1 MPEIAARSKFGV
13 EPGQK
18 VSVINAPG
26 GLELGD
32 GSQGSSEPFDVV
44 VLFAR
49 DRNQLE
55 QGAPQALT
63 ALKTGGSLWTAY
75 PNPRSGR
82 TTDLSRDHGWGV
94 LHARELVAVTP
105 LTIDDE
111 WNALRWMTN
120 AEAVAAGHASAEVPA
135 ADMLPVGRQATLAY
149 RLVRLVAIPAL
160 RLAFRFKVT
169 GRENIPK
176 TGTYVVIANHLGW
189 LDALTILMVF
199 PAEPR
204 IHMLADPT
212 GMMRRKLEWALV
224 RAAGGI
230 VPVDRRVKDPTLLF
244 KVVSRCLQLGG
255 ALALFPEG
263 DFGPREGELLPF
275 KKGFAH
281 FSVGSGVPVVPVG
294 LVGPK
299 DVWLGKRIDVYIGE
313 PIPAQGK
320 TVDHMHRVGSDAVRR
335 LLVPYREPSGPKPL
349 RRWLTGLF

>member
-1 MPEIAARSKFGV
+1 VPALLARHEFRI
-13 EPGQK
+13 EPGQSFK
-18 VSVINAPG
+18 AFNAPEG
-26 GLELGD
+26 FFLGD
-32 GSQGSSEPFDVV
+32 VV
-44 VLFAR
+44 QHQDGPYDHVLLFAK
-49 DRNQLE
+49 DRAQLE
-55 QGAPQALT
+55 QSAENALSS
-63 ALKTGGSLWTAY
+63 LKPGGTLWTAY
-75 PNPRSGR
+75 PNPKGAAVS
-82 TTDLSRDHGWGV
+82 DLSRDHGWGV
-94 LHARELVAVTP
+94 LHSRELVAVTP
-105 LTIDDE
+105 LTIDDR

-135 ADMLPVGRQATLAY
+135 ADLLPVGRRATFAY
-149 RLVRLVAIPAL
+149 RLVRLVAVPAL
-160 RLAFRFKVT
+160 RLAFRFRVK

-189 LDALTILMVF
+189 LDAMTILMVF

-212 GMMRRKLEWALV
+212 GMMRRKLEWAVV

-230 VPVDRRVKDPTLLF
+230 VPVDRHVKDPALLF
-244 KVVSRCLQLGG
+244 KVVGRCLQLGG

-281 FSVGSGVPVVPVG
+281 FAVASGVPVVPVG

-299 DVWLGKRIDVYIGE
+299 DVWLGKRIEVYIGA
-313 PIPAQGK
+313 PIPAQGR
-320 TVDHMHRVGSDAVRR
+320 TVEEMHRLGAEAVRG
-335 LLVPYREPSGPKPL
+335 LLVPYSEPRGRKPL